1 MSQGAQLAERVMAEI
16 EEEVA
21 EIKARTQELK
31 AQLPDLQRAKDAAWD
46 EYAGPDAP
54 EEEDKEAG
62 RRYEIAYKQQFSVT
76 DAIKKNGKAI
86 EKLRSPDEFDR
97 RMELAIN
104 QRGGIKRMTEENAK
118 PKKATARDRGV
129 PEEYLNA
136 ETGNFKVGAD
146 ARYKSD
152 LVSSALGLEDS
163 SRLVDFDAKDAE
175 SRLQERGWM
184 SFLDRKREII
194 KEKEAKAEP
203 PARRRRR
210 RPHGSRPRRRRRPR
224 PRRPTPRHRPQRR
237 PRPRARRLP
246 TRSRARRRARPRRAR
261 RRNPPSM
268 WGAE

>member
-194 KEKEAKAEP
+194 KEKEAKAE
-203 PARRRRR
+203 ARAKEKEEAARLKAEEKEKAATEKANAKAQAAAEAKAK
-210 RPHGSRPRRRRRPR
+210 GEA
-224 PRRPTPRHRPQRR
+224 TPDPK
-237 PRPRARRLP
+237 P
-246 TRSRARRRARPRRAR
+246 
-261 RRNPPSM
+261 
-268 WGAE
+268 GASKGKAKAGAKA